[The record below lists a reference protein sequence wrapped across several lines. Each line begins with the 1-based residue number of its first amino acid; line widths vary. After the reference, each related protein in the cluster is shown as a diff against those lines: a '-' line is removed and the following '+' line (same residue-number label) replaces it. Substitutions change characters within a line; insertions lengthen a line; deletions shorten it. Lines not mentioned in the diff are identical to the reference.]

1 MRSYLIDSSCSL
13 LCPQPV
19 RPTVAR
25 RNASSI
31 AAERASLPSSPAE
44 WSKFVTKRLSEI
56 PESVDNAEQR
66 KGLQQLKAFIDANPD
81 FIAERSEEIKTY
93 AAPHWDDSTYPTS
106 RHSAVPRRNTRAQ
119 SPWTP
124 PLFRSVCALMPP
136 SFTIAPPS
144 PRS

>member
-1 MRSYLIDSSCSL
+1 M
-13 LCPQPV
+13 
-19 RPTVAR
+19 AR

-56 PESVDNAEQR
+56 PESVDNADQR

-93 AAPHWDDSTYPTS
+93 AAPHWDDSMYPS
-106 RHSAVPRRNTRAQ
+106 SLCRAHRNTRAQ
-119 SPWTP
+119 SPWIP